1 MVFYNIAGCVV
12 PTFAS
17 IGKNH
22 SFYRLTVLNE
32 LLESSRPVF
41 HVKFN
46 VTYAYLKDGFQ
57 SRVDYLAVFLRSA
70 VVEISKRGS
79 C

>member
-1 MVFYNIAGCVV
+1 MVFYNVAGCVV

-17 IGKNH
+17 IGKNN

-32 LLESSRPVF
+32 LLEIFALVF

-46 VTYAYLKDGFQ
+46 VTHAYLKDGFR
-57 SRVDYLAVFLRSA
+57 SHVDYLAVFLRPA
-70 VVEISKRGS
+70 VVAISKVGS